1 MFSTRQTTR
10 SHNMCSVSYQWC
22 KSKTTEA
29 ISYRTNLE
37 ISSLI
42 ILMDASL
49 TEGKIERYLQQYP
62 ERNSLLFEF
71 SSSAKLSTAQKEA
84 AVEWTQ

>member
-1 MFSTRQTTR
+1 
-10 SHNMCSVSYQWC
+10 
-22 KSKTTEA
+22 
-29 ISYRTNLE
+29 
-37 ISSLI
+37 
-42 ILMDASL
+42 MDASL